1 MNKGNTIGIPFHTA
15 LAAAITEAGIAKSV
29 PCFKTLSHLAAMTK
43 LADGHR
49 AVFDAFTN
57 AAKSLGFT
65 GDTQI
70 VRQTSVSL
78 MSKDYSLITK
88 TFGISADILGAYVPT
103 KQVPYDQSFVIAL
116 KSLADTDGDK
126 KAYEALAQLVG
137 ETKLDEECRTPIFN
151 ALYESAKK
159 LGMTQHS
166 VIITAASAV
175 MWQSPSVVSQKFGVD
190 VVRVRDIV
198 VALQTKP
205 KSTDTKY
212 ASSSQKPSQQ
222 KPGKHQPTSIPPK
235 TAPAQQSQPHARMTG
250 GDRS

>member
-1 MNKGNTIGIPFHTA
+1 MTKNTIGIPFHLA
-15 LAAAITEAGIAKSV
+15 LAAVLTESGIAKCV

-78 MSKDYSLITK
+78 MSKDYSLITRK
-88 TFGISADILGAYVPT
+88 FGIPSDILGAYVPT
-103 KQVPYDQSFVIAL
+103 KQVPYDQAIIVAL
-116 KSLADTDGDK
+116 KALADTDGDK
-126 KAYEALAQLVG
+126 KAYEVLAQLVG

-166 VIITAASAV
+166 VVITAAAAIMSNEPSTVAQRFGADIVRIKEIITALKS
-175 MWQSPSVVSQKFGVD
+175 
-190 VVRVRDIV
+190 
-198 VALQTKP
+198 KP
-205 KSTDTKY
+205 ASTDTKH

-222 KPGKHQPTSIPPK
+222 KPSKHQPTSVLPK
-235 TAPAQQSQPHARMTG
+235 TAPAQQSQSHARMTG